1 MVQNYHNL
9 WNFPNEESN
18 GATITIIC
26 KLNNSIASSCFC
38 CYGYMSSPLFL
49 VQQGLPS
56 MDTFLG
62 VVECSLLGISVI
74 LSRSACLLLCY
85 IMFLSLS
92 FLLHDSGY
100 LPRGCV
106 CVCVCVC
113 AYTHLPLCLTLCVS
127 ISLCEC
133 IWYIHCNCALP
144 RERLYTLKPVR

>member
-92 FLLHDSGY
+92 FLLPDSGY

-106 CVCVCVC
+106 CVCVCVH
-113 AYTHLPLCLTLCVS
+113 THTFPRGWLYVSPSVCVNVYGILTATA
-127 ISLCEC
+127 
-133 IWYIHCNCALP
+133 ALP
-144 RERLYTLKPVR
+144 RERLYTLKPVW